1 MDFTNICGGPFQKFI
16 MMKTIT
22 SMTDI
27 GLTDEYV
34 STFEPNG
41 YVRYWIR

>member
-1 MDFTNICGGPFQKFI
+1 MDFTNICGGAFKKFM

-34 STFEPNG
+34 STFEPSG
-41 YVRYWIR
+41 YLRYWIR